1 MLKRKMVKESEWKS
15 LNQAMLEAKE
25 QNNQLRERNQI
36 LEANLRLM
44 WKDESCN
51 PVKIF
56 KEFQLWLM
64 GDPNKGIKPKLQFP
78 MPTFVFKDFIR
89 QYKVKK

>member
-1 MLKRKMVKESEWKS
+1 
-15 LNQAMLEAKE
+15 
-25 QNNQLRERNQI
+25 
-36 LEANLRLM
+36 M